1 MSKRVRLGVL
11 GILLGLVL
19 LTSLTAGAA
28 LKEITFWL
36 MPNADDSIH
45 LPWLEQKAAAF
56 KAKTGVQVNIEII
69 GWDVAW
75 QRIST
80 AIATGEGVDVFQV
93 GTTWNPQF
101 AATGGLEEININEFG
116 GKDAFMK
123 ANLESTTYK
132 GKYYGVPWF
141 AETRALFYNKDM
153 FAKAGVE
160 PPKTLDELYQVAEKI
175 VKVYGEG
182 SAIALAGTN
191 AYDILHNWTIILWA
205 NGGDLLTKD
214 NKMAM
219 FNNEAGVKAMKWYVD
234 LVRKG
239 YASKACA
246 EYDQAQADA
255 AFINGNVAMCYM
267 GPWNISGIEVQNP
280 TLNFGVVEP
289 PAGPGGK
296 KAAFSGGSN
305 LVVLKASQNKSAAK
319 EWIKFLL
326 QKDNMVEYTKNLTHM
341 LPAQTEVFAD
351 PYYETGVWK
360 TFKNTLSYAVA
371 YPPLANWGDVENIV
385 KQEFVNVLSE
395 YVNGTYNDNTVKK
408 HLDAAAERIN
418 EVLKKER

>member
-1 MSKRVRLGVL
+1 MSKRVRVGIL
-11 GILLGLVL
+11 GILLVLAL
-19 LTSLTAGAA
+19 LTSLTVGAA
-28 LKEITFWL
+28 QKEITFWL
-36 MPNADDSIH
+36 MPNTDDSIH
-45 LPWLEQKAAAF
+45 LPWLEKKAAEF
-56 KAKTGVQVNIEII
+56 QAKTGVKVNIEII

-75 QRIST
+75 QKITT
-80 AIATGEGVDVFQV
+80 AIATGEGADAFQV
-93 GTTWNPQF
+93 GTTWNPQL

-132 GKYYGVPWF
+132 GKYYGVPWI
-141 AETRALFYNKDM
+141 AETRVLFYNKDI
-153 FAKAGVE
+153 FAKVGVN
-160 PPKTLDELYQVAEKI
+160 PPQTLDELTQVAEKI
-175 VKVYGEG
+175 VKVNGEG

-205 NGGDLLTKD
+205 NGGSLLTKD

-219 FNNEAGVKAMKWYVD
+219 FNNDVGVKAMKWYVD
-234 LVRKG
+234 LIRKG

-267 GPWNISGIEVQNP
+267 GNFNISGIEVQNP
-280 TLNFGVVEP
+280 SLNYGVVEP

-296 KAAFSGGSN
+296 RAAFSGGSN
-305 LVVLKASQNKSAAK
+305 LVVLKASKNKAAAK
-319 EWIKFLL
+319 EWIKFLV
-326 QKDNMVEYTKNLTHM
+326 QKDNMVDYTKNLTHF
-341 LPAQTEVFAD
+341 LPATVEAFDD

-360 TFKNTLSYAVA
+360 TFKTALGYATA
-371 YPPLANWGDVENIV
+371 YPTLATWGDIENIV

-408 HLDAAAERIN
+408 HLDAAADRIN
-418 EVLKKER
+418 EVLKREK